1 MLWKIYVFF
10 KFVIFHFFLMI
21 QEIENLT
28 NFLCSY
34 VLGSNLQSFKNA
46 KRLFIFQEMK
56 LFNLKLKNSC
66 FLGENFRL
74 FHHSFFRRFHS
85 FFHAFISS
93 DVFIVDC
100 ICLLYCFFTVSQV
113 LRFYVVV
120 LRVLRIWG
128 VAFYFQTLF
137 TLYSFLLLSRL
148 SWGWQFCLEGYR
160 ACHWGSKHRLG
171 PLTRPVNNTINIFLI
186 NPNII
191 LYYVLF
197 VKYLWICKISLV
209 SIGLKST
216 EKHFTTPFNR
226 IFSYY

>member
-1 MLWKIYVFF
+1 
-10 KFVIFHFFLMI
+10 
-21 QEIENLT
+21 
-28 NFLCSY
+28 
-34 VLGSNLQSFKNA
+34 
-46 KRLFIFQEMK
+46 MK

-160 ACHWGSKHRLG
+160 ACHWGSKHRFG

-191 LYYVLF
+191 LYHVLF
-197 VKYLWICKISLV
+197 IKYLWISKISLV
-209 SIGLKST
+209 SIWLIST
-216 EKHFTTPFNR
+216 EKKFTTTSNP